1 MKINTEKVLFT
12 ELGDEGV
19 VYLVDTNEY
28 LSLNETMY
36 AILKAVE
43 QGKDIPAIVEELCEI
58 YAIDA
63 PTCQA
68 AVENSLR
75 TFSEKQ
81 IITE

>member
-43 QGKDIPAIVEELCEI
+43 QGKDIPAIVEALCET

-63 PTCQA
+63 PTCQT

-75 TFSEKQ
+75 AFVEKQ